1 MTPDDLRHDD
11 LRESRLA
18 RLIAAT
24 RAEANPAVLARAR
37 ARIAANEAVPGVAAW
52 LGRPAVLAGAGVLF
66 VLCVAGTFM
75 LGQPAGTTAG
85 ETSLLST
92 IVGEEDLGL
101 PIDTNGAGEPG
112 GAAAGDS
119 GEVRL

>member
-1 MTPDDLRHDD
+1 MTPDE
-11 LRESRLA
+11 LREERLA

-37 ARIAANEAVPGVAAW
+37 ARIAANETVPGVAAW

-66 VLCVAGTFM
+66 VLCVAGTFVV
-75 LGQPAGTTAG
+75 GQPDGTTAG

-101 PIDTNGAGEPG
+101 PIDTNGAGASS

-119 GEVRL
+119 GEVTP